1 MTIAL
6 VLVSI
11 LAVILLVHMV
21 IYRRQVAKLCRQLA
35 FINNNNTQAQPQVD
49 LSSPELRELTQQISV
64 LNNKLKETELMYYR
78 QDEALRETIANLSH
92 DIRTPLTSLDG
103 YFQLLSASDQ
113 TQEKKD
119 YYAGIISSRMENLT
133 EMLDELFTYA
143 KLQDPNYEIE
153 TAPMDMTAV
162 TADTLLSFYEDI
174 QKNSGDPQIDISEQV
189 LTVSCNKGAYTRIIQ
204 NIIKNALVH
213 GRNLGVKLSEING
226 EAVFKCSDEPLAGA
240 EQIDV
245 SRVFERFYKA
255 DKARSTKGSGLGLA
269 ISKELVTK
277 MGGRIEA
284 KYVDGVFS
292 IVVGFKIV
300 PGGSDMPDS
309 IHMP

>member
-49 LSSPELRELTQQISV
+49 LSSPELRELTQQITI
-64 LNNKLKETELMYYR
+64 LNNKLKETELMYFR

-113 TQEKKD
+113 TQEKKE
-119 YYAGIISSRMENLT
+119 YYAGIIRSRLENLT

-153 TAPMDMTAV
+153 TASMDMTAV

-174 QKNSGDPQIDISEQV
+174 QKNSDDPQIDISEQA
-189 LTVSCNKGAYTRIIQ
+189 LIVSCNKGAYTRIIQ

-213 GRNLGVKLSEING
+213 GRNLCVKLSESDG
-226 EAVFKCSDEPLAGA
+226 EAVFECSDEPLAGA

-277 MGGRIEA
+277 MGGKIEA
-284 KYVDGVFS
+284 KYAGGVFS

-300 PGGSDMPDS
+300 PDGSEY
-309 IHMP
+309 

>member
-49 LSSPELRELTQQISV
+49 LSSPELRELTQQITI
-64 LNNKLKETELMYYR
+64 LNNKLKETELMYFR

-113 TQEKKD
+113 TQEKKE
-119 YYAGIISSRMENLT
+119 YYAGIIRSRLENLT

-153 TAPMDMTAV
+153 TASMDMTAV

-174 QKNSGDPQIDISEQV
+174 QKNSDDPQIDISEQA
-189 LTVSCNKGAYTRIIQ
+189 LIVSCNKGAYTRIIQ

-213 GRNLGVKLSEING
+213 GRNLGVKLSESDG
-226 EAVFKCSDEPLAGA
+226 EAVFECSDEPLAGA

-277 MGGRIEA
+277 MGGKIEA
-284 KYVDGVFS
+284 KYAGGVFS

-300 PGGSDMPDS
+300 PDGSEY
-309 IHMP
+309 